1 MGGNLLVEDEE
12 TQPDLPWGDEVPT
25 LGRDAL
31 PVDPAWG
38 GSTSIGLVRE
48 HNEDRFGHQGII
60 FAVADGMGR
69 KGGGCEAAESTLESV
84 FGRESVLG
92 IGAPLKRWRAFVRMV
107 NMDVRLK
114 MEELGFKRA
123 GSTLTLVAVEPDRV
137 VVAHVGD
144 SRLYVLQEG
153 ALVQRTV
160 DHILENEL
168 AASGTSIEQARA
180 KGLPTA
186 GLTSYIGQSD
196 RHLRVDVDSWAPEP
210 GTKLLLC
217 SDGVHGCLESK
228 LICEIVSTL
237 PPSEAANELTAQADA
252 AGGRDNATAVVL
264 EL

>member
-1 MGGNLLVEDEE
+1 MGGNLLVAGED
-12 TQPDLPWGDEVPT
+12 TQPDLPWGDEVPSW
-25 LGRDAL
+25 GRDAL
-31 PVDPAWG
+31 PDDPAWG
-38 GSTSIGLVRE
+38 GSSSIGLVRE
-48 HNEDRFGHQGII
+48 LNEDRFGHQGII

-69 KGGGCEAAESTLESV
+69 KGGGFEAAESTLESV
-84 FGRESVLG
+84 FGRGSVLG

-107 NMDVRLK
+107 NTDVRSK
-114 MEELGFKRA
+114 MEQLGFPRA

-144 SRLYVLQEG
+144 SRLYVLQKG

-168 AASGTSIEQARA
+168 AASGTSLEQARA

-196 RHLRVDVDSWAPEP
+196 RHLRVDVDSWSPEL

-217 SDGVHGCLESK
+217 SDGVHGCLESE

-237 PPSEAANELTAQADA
+237 PPSEAASELTAQADA